1 MLILNGKLRLD
12 NMTSEESKK
21 NFENRLKD
29 FEISVDKDKVTL
41 SFKIPKEGE
50 ARKVIPLDKIN
61 LREVPMLI
69 PKKYRIPEE
78 RDDHV
83 KEEVD
88 NPVIRDYFMGDTI
101 ELEEEPE
108 PEPQSIKEVVTEMNN
123 NVPLTA
129 SPKPNLIRVKLSF
142 KAYIKI
148 ALHAL
153 KYAHP
158 DKPQTTWVEVIG
170 LMTGFIENADNP
182 ELTCLNIQDAHPI
195 GHGDAV
201 TAQIQDPHS
210 VVKVFQEKEKNHQIL
225 GWYHS
230 HPSYSPFM
238 SNTDYG
244 TQLRYQKLAKTSYH
258 KQPIALVIDPTE
270 ISVSSFGFK
279 IFKLKEDYKT
289 WDEPRFEVTDTPV
302 KTMPEM
308 IKTLLP
314 LTVGRAVFLEYE

>member
-1 MLILNGKLRLD
+1 
-12 NMTSEESKK
+12 MTNEEKKK

-29 FEISVDKDKVTL
+29 LTIEVDNDKVTL
-41 SFKIPKEGE
+41 SFKIPREGE
-50 ARKVIPLDKIN
+50 GKAEIPLNQIN
-61 LREVPMLI
+61 LKDVPMII
-69 PKKYRIPEE
+69 PAKYRIPEE
-78 RDDHV
+78 RDDH
-83 KEEVD
+83 KKSEED

-101 ELEEEPE
+101 EYEEEAQPE
-108 PEPQSIKEVVTEMNN
+108 SQPIKKVVSDMNN
-123 NVPLTA
+123 NLPFEST
-129 SPKPNLIRVKLSF
+129 PKQKLFRVKISF

-158 DKPQTTWVEVIG
+158 DRPPQGWVEVIG
-170 LMTGFIENADNP
+170 LMTGYIEHPDNP
-182 ELTCLNIQDAHPI
+182 EKTCLNIQDAHPI

-201 TAQIQDPHS
+201 TAQIQDPNS
-210 VVKVFQEKEKNHQIL
+210 VVKVFREKEKNHQII

-244 TQLRYQKLAKTSYH
+244 TQLRYQKLAKSPYH
-258 KQPIALVIDPTE
+258 QQPVALVIDPTE
-270 ISVSSFGFK
+270 ITDKSFGFK

-289 WDEPRFEVTDTPV
+289 WDEPKFDVTDTPV
-302 KTMPEM
+302 KNMPEM

>member
-1 MLILNGKLRLD
+1 
-12 NMTSEESKK
+12 MTDSNTNPKS
-21 NFENRLKD
+21 FENRLKD
-29 FEISVDKDKVTL
+29 FTIEVENDKVTL

-50 ARKVIPLDKIN
+50 GKKVIPLNQIN
-61 LREVPMLI
+61 LKDVPMII
-69 PKKYRIPEE
+69 PEKYRIPEE
-78 RDDHV
+78 RDDH
-83 KEEVD
+83 KSEEVD

-101 ELEEEPE
+101 DYEDESSKDT
-108 PEPQSIKEVVTEMNN
+108 QSIQEVVSEMNN
-123 NVPLTA
+123 NLSLA
-129 SPKPNLIRVKLSF
+129 SSPKQKPLRVKISF

-158 DKPQTTWVEVIG
+158 DKPPQGWVEVIG
-170 LMTGFIENADNP
+170 LMTGFIENPDNP

-201 TAQIQDPHS
+201 TAQIQDPNS
-210 VVKVFQEKEKNHQIL
+210 VVKVFQEKEKSHSII

-238 SNTDYG
+238 SNTDFG
-244 TQLRYQKLAKTSYH
+244 TQLRYQKLAKAPYYQ
-258 KQPIALVIDPTE
+258 QPVALVIDPTE
-270 ISVSSFGFK
+270 ISDSSFGFK
-279 IFKLKEDYKT
+279 IFRLKEDFKT
-289 WDEPRFEVTDTPV
+289 WDEPKFNVTDTPV

-308 IKTLLP
+308 LKTLLP